1 MPAMVG
7 GFGNYLVPVM
17 IGAPDMAF
25 PRLNNISFWLLPP
38 SLILLLASAFVEQ
51 GAGTGWTVYPPLS
64 GLQSHSGGSVDLAIF
79 SLHLSGISSML
90 GAMNFWIGIVLYDM
104 NKPSNLNENIQTKK
118 PNKQNISGPN
128 NNNSNKDPKK
138 KWKFSDTILHAFEV
152 AKIFILAPSGGGEK
166 PNSIVIN
173 QLLGT
178 NITEKDLCSLL
189 NGPKHVFKEL
199 TDHKKVL
206 STLRNLGKQNSTYSG
221 IYI

>member
-1 MPAMVG
+1 
-7 GFGNYLVPVM
+7 
-17 IGAPDMAF
+17 
-25 PRLNNISFWLLPP
+25 
-38 SLILLLASAFVEQ
+38 
-51 GAGTGWTVYPPLS
+51 
-64 GLQSHSGGSVDLAIF
+64 
-79 SLHLSGISSML
+79 ML

-118 PNKQNISGPN
+118 LNKQNISAPN
-128 NNNSNKDPKK
+128 NNNSNKDSKK

-152 AKIFILAPSGGGEK
+152 AKIFILSGKK

-206 STLRNLGKQNSTYSG
+206 STIRNLEKQNSTFSG

>member
-1 MPAMVG
+1 
-7 GFGNYLVPVM
+7 
-17 IGAPDMAF
+17 MAF

-90 GAMNFWIGIVLYDM
+90 GAMNFWIGIVFYVVY
-104 NKPSNLNENIQTKK
+104 KPSNLKENIQA
-118 PNKQNISGPN
+118 NKLNKENTPAPN
-128 NNNSNKDPKK
+128 NKNSNKDPKK
-138 KWKFSDTILHAFEV
+138 KWKFSDTILHARFPFGKQEV
-152 AKIFILAPSGGGEK
+152 AKTFILSGDK
-166 PNSIVIN
+166 PNSTVIN

-178 NITEKDLCSLL
+178 KITEKDLCNLL
-189 NGPKHVFKEL
+189 NGPKHVFKDL

-206 STLRNLGKQNSTYSG
+206 SILRNLGKQNSTFSG

>member
-1 MPAMVG
+1 
-7 GFGNYLVPVM
+7 
-17 IGAPDMAF
+17 
-25 PRLNNISFWLLPP
+25 
-38 SLILLLASAFVEQ
+38 
-51 GAGTGWTVYPPLS
+51 
-64 GLQSHSGGSVDLAIF
+64 
-79 SLHLSGISSML
+79 ML

-118 PNKQNISGPN
+118 LNKQNISTPN

-138 KWKFSDTILHAFEV
+138 KWKFSDTILHARFPSGKQEV
-152 AKIFILAPSGGGEK
+152 AKIFILSGKK

-206 STLRNLGKQNSTYSG
+206 STIRNLGKQNSTFSG